1 VSEYCSA
8 KFVLFPNRN
17 NRHLHPKNIKKIP
30 IIVLLVSTF
39 CLQKMLFEKFIP
51 GHTQLCIE
59 LSEARR
65 KEADSVESSQN
76 YLNKLQLMMGLIQ
89 KTPLKKTPLFE
100 WYGINSSCW
109 KFEEYRA
116 MTNVYDKLML
126 QAKETHTNKQFK
138 ETKNILTNALGICKQ
153 MVSMRW
159 ERTPFV
165 YSMPELQVEYQL
177 SKLFFSRSL
186 YCYNVHS
193 FKQNH
198 QVIRI
203 AYQLAEISNRL
214 WKPTANVEF
223 EHKMLAEYHYTQAN
237 RSEFK
242 DKLSH
247 INRAYTLLPMPHV
260 DEMYRKVTHL
270 NETVHYESVV
280 PVGCPVLTIEQ
291 ALSKC

>member
-1 VSEYCSA
+1 
-8 KFVLFPNRN
+8 VLFPNKN
-17 NRHLHPKNIKKIP
+17 NRHLPPKNTKKIP
-30 IIVLLVSTF
+30 IIVLLVSTVD
-39 CLQKMLFEKFIP
+39 LQKMLFEKFIP
-51 GHTQLCIE
+51 GHTPLCIE

-76 YLNKLQLMMGLIQ
+76 YLDKLQTMMGLIRH
-89 KTPLKKTPLFE
+89 TPLKKTPLFE
-100 WYGINSSCW
+100 WHGINSSCW

-116 MTNVYDKLML
+116 MSNVYDKLML
-126 QAKETHTNKQFK
+126 QAQQTHLNKQFK
-138 ETKNILTNALGICKQ
+138 ETKDILTNALGICKQ
-153 MVSMRW
+153 MISMRW

-165 YSMPELQVEYQL
+165 YSMSELQVEYQL
-177 SKLFFSRSL
+177 SKLFFARSL

-203 AYQLAEISNRL
+203 AYQLAEMSNKL

-223 EHKMLAEYHYTQAN
+223 EHRTLAEYHYTQAG
-237 RSEFK
+237 RSDFK

-247 INRAYTLLPMPHV
+247 ISQAYKLAPMPHIE
-260 DEMYRKVTHL
+260 EMYKKVMHL
-270 NETVHYESVV
+270 NETVHYESAVQ
-280 PVGCPVLTIEQ
+280 VGCPVLTVEQ